1 MQGISNRL
9 SKFYSRIIAFMKS
22 MKIKYIQVRR
32 MPRWKKALI
41 FSSVIVLITVGVIIA
56 LISPIT
62 KYLVEKYDVKY
73 TGRQITMDWAYVNP
87 FTGYFYFENLKIY
100 ELNSDSIFISSEGAS
115 VNFVMHKLLN
125 KTYEISDLTL
135 SHPTGTIIQ
144 NHIVLNFDDLIKRFS
159 SEVDSIK
166 ARAPVHFSILR
177 IKIIEGEFHFLDQV
191 TPVNYFIK
199 KVDIESS
206 GIHWDSDTIAAK
218 FSFLAG
224 IGSGSMQGDFTINFK
239 TLDYRL
245 AVDAEKY
252 DLNILDQYLRDM
264 TNYGYFAANLD
275 AKLKVKGNFK
285 EAQDVTF
292 KGLLAI
298 NDFHAGDNKNED
310 YASFDKLALA
320 IYELSPKNH
329 KYLFDSVSL
338 DNPFFRYEQYD
349 SSDNLEKMFA
359 TGGTAVASQSP
370 NAPFNLVLVIGNYIK
385 NLSQN
390 FFHSDYK
397 LNRLAIYSGNLE
409 YIDYS
414 VSEKFTIKLNPLY
427 VLADSITKNQ
437 KRVGVFFKSGIQPYG
452 NATVNLSINPKD
464 SSDFDLQYQLQ
475 KFPASMLNPYLI
487 TYSSF
492 PLDRGTITMNGSW
505 HVRNGNIQSTNHL
518 IIIDP
523 RVTRRLRNMNT
534 KWIPIPLIMAVI
546 RERGN
551 VIDYE
556 IPITGDLKNPKFHLK
571 DAILDA
577 LGNVFVKPA
586 TTSYR
591 MEVKNIENEIEKSL
605 TIKWEMRNSTLT
617 PKQVRFIGRMADFLA
632 KNPDASI
639 LIFPQQYSVKEKEYM
654 LFFEA
659 KKKYYLAVNH
669 KNAGSFTEDDSE
681 MVDKMSAKDGQFV
694 QYLNKQ
700 THDSM
705 LFTVQAKCAKLID
718 ESSIDAKYHQLNKD
732 REIAFLA
739 YFKEKEVAN
748 RVKISAGESVVPYN
762 GFSYYKI
769 VYKGEYPESLAKAYK
784 DMNDLNDEAPRNIF
798 KKLRD
803 KIKAVL

>member
-1 MQGISNRL
+1 MVGI
-9 SKFYSRIIAFMKS
+9 
-22 MKIKYIQVRR
+22 
-32 MPRWKKALI
+32 
-41 FSSVIVLITVGVIIA
+41 IIA

-87 FTGYFYFENLKIY
+87 FTGYFHFENLKIY
-100 ELNSDSIFISSEGAS
+100 ELNSDSVFISSKGAS
-115 VNFVMHKLLN
+115 INLAMRKLLN
-125 KTYEISDLTL
+125 KTYEISELKL
-135 SHPTGTIIQ
+135 SHPRGILIQ
-144 NHIVLNFDDLIKRFS
+144 NHKVLNFDDLIKKFS

-166 ARAPVHFSILR
+166 AKAPVHFSILR
-177 IKIIEGEFHFLDQV
+177 IKIIEGEFHFQDQV
-191 TPVNYFIK
+191 TPINYYIK

-206 GIHWDSDTIAAK
+206 GIHWDSDTIAAS
-218 FSFLAG
+218 FSFLSG
-224 IGSGSMQGDFTINFK
+224 IGTGSMQGNFTINFK
-239 TLDYRL
+239 NLDYRL
-245 AVDAEKY
+245 AIDVRKF
-252 DLNILDQYLRDM
+252 DLNILEQYLKDM
-264 TNYGYFAANLD
+264 TNYGYFAANID
-275 AKLKVKGNFK
+275 AKLNVKGSFK

-292 KGLLAI
+292 RGLLAV

-320 IYELSPKNH
+320 IYDLSPKNH

-349 SSDNLEKMFA
+349 SSDNLEKMFVTQRGA
-359 TGGTAVASQSP
+359 EASSQSP
-370 NAPFNLVLVIGNYIK
+370 NTPFNLVLVIGNYIK
-385 NLSQN
+385 NLSRN
-390 FFHSDYK
+390 FFRSNYK
-397 LNRLAIYSGNLE
+397 INRLAIYSGNLE

-414 VSEKFTIKLNPLY
+414 ISEKFTIKLNPLY
-427 VLADSITKNQ
+427 VLADSITKSQ
-437 KRVGVFFKSGIQPYG
+437 KRVSIFFKSGIHPFG

-464 SSDFDLQYQLQ
+464 SSDFDLHYQLQ
-475 KFPASMLNPYLI
+475 KFPAAMLNPYLI
-487 TYSSF
+487 MYSSF

-523 RVTRRLRNMNT
+523 RVTRRLRNLDT

-571 DAILDA
+571 DAIIDA

-586 TTSYR
+586 TTPYR

-605 TIKWEMRNSTLT
+605 TIKWEMRNSSLT
-617 PKQVRFIGRMADFLA
+617 PKQVRFIGRMADFLV

-639 LIFPQQYSVKEKEYM
+639 VINPQFYSVKEEEYM

-659 KKKYYLAVNH
+659 KKKYYLAHNH
-669 KNAGSFTEDDSE
+669 KNAGSFTDEDSDK
-681 MVDKMSAKDGQFV
+681 VDKMSAKDGQFV
-694 QYLNKQ
+694 QYLDKQ

-705 LFTVQAKCAKLID
+705 LFTVQAKCARLIGAN
-718 ESSIDAKYHQLNKD
+718 SIDAKYRQLNND
-732 REIAFLA
+732 REDAFLA
-739 YFKEKEVAN
+739 YFKDKNVAN
-748 RVKISAGESVVPYN
+748 RVKISAGVSVVPYN

-769 VYKGEYPESLAKAYK
+769 VYKGEYPEALTKAYK
-784 DMNDLNDEAPRNIF
+784 EMNDLNDEAPRNIF

>member
-1 MQGISNRL
+1 
-9 SKFYSRIIAFMKS
+9 MKS
-22 MKIKYIQVRR
+22 RYIQARR

-41 FSSVIVLITVGVIIA
+41 ISFVTLLIIFGAVIA

-100 ELNSDSIFISSEGAS
+100 ELNSDSVFISSQGAS
-115 VNFVMHKLLN
+115 VNFSMRKLLN
-125 KTYEISDLTL
+125 KTYEITELTL
-135 SHPTGTIIQ
+135 SHPRGILIQ
-144 NHIVLNFDDLIKRFS
+144 NHKVLNFDDLIKRFS

-166 ARAPVHFSILR
+166 AKVPVHFSILR

-191 TPVNYFIK
+191 TPVNYYIK
-199 KVDIESS
+199 KVNIESS

-218 FSFLAG
+218 FSFLSG
-224 IGSGSMQGDFTINFK
+224 IGSGSMQGNFTINFK

-245 AVDAEKY
+245 AVDIEKF
-252 DLNILDQYLRDM
+252 DLNILEQYLWNI
-264 TNYGYFAANLD
+264 TNYGYFAANID
-275 AKLKVKGNFK
+275 AKLNVKGSFK

-292 KGLLAI
+292 RGLLAI

-338 DNPFFRYEQYD
+338 DNPYFRYEKYD
-349 SSDNLEKMFA
+349 SSDNLQKLFVTQGGAA
-359 TGGTAVASQSP
+359 TASQSP

-397 LNRLAIYSGNLE
+397 INRLAIYSGNLE
-409 YIDYS
+409 FNDYS
-414 VSEKFTIKLNPLY
+414 VSEKFTIKLNPLF

-437 KRVGVFFKSGIQPYG
+437 KRVGVFFKSGIQPFG

-464 SSDFDLQYQLQ
+464 SSDFDMQYQLQ

-505 HVRNGNIQSTNHL
+505 HVRNGNIESTNHL

-523 RVTRRLRNMNT
+523 RVTRKLRNMGT
-534 KWIPIPLIMAVI
+534 KWIPIPLIMAFI

-586 TTSYR
+586 TTPYR

-605 TIKWEMRNSTLT
+605 TIKWEMRNSSLT
-617 PKQVRFIGRMADFLA
+617 PKQVRFIGKMADFLV
-632 KNPDASI
+632 KNPEASI
-639 LIFPQQYSVKEKEYM
+639 IINPQLYSVKEEEYM

-659 KKKYYLAVNH
+659 KKKYYLSVNH
-669 KNAGSFTEDDSE
+669 KNGGSFTEDDSDK
-681 MVDKMSAKDGQFV
+681 VDKMSAKDGQFI
-694 QYLNKQ
+694 QYLNNQ

-705 LFTVQAKCAKLID
+705 LFTVQAKCARLIGAT
-718 ESSIDAKYHQLNKD
+718 SIDAKYRQLNKD
-732 REIAFLA
+732 RENAFLA
-739 YFKEKEVAN
+739 YFKDKDVAN
-748 RVKISAGESVVPYN
+748 RVKISAGVNVIPYN

-784 DMNDLNDEAPRNIF
+784 EMNDLNDEAPRNIF
-798 KKLRD
+798 KKLRA
-803 KIKAVL
+803 KIKAGL